1 MQQPRR
7 AGVKQLSSTRWT
19 QKEKRCRQHRN
30 PNAGRPDLPAS
41 KVAVSASTGTEQR
54 CLVLHQL
61 LNESAGYVHWYPRI
75 GMRERTCVQ
84 HWLRSVQ
91 SRHVGAF
98 EELPDGNLLTPK
110 QRLADRGHP
119 VR

>member
-19 QKEKRCRQHRN
+19 QKEKRCRQLRN
-30 PNAGRPDLPAS
+30 PNASRPDLPAS

-98 EELPDGNLLTPK
+98 EELPDGNPLTPK
-110 QRLADRGHP
+110 QRLAHRGHP